1 MDKQFNKEATRNGES
16 IIRQSQLER
25 AIEIFT
31 LMEVK
36 PSLREILRL
45 SQILTEFQ
53 YTWNLNNYELIK
65 FEKHFNQTT
74 NNELLSSVPHTSVD
88 KPLVKQERTSS
99 AYQLAE
105 AKKTKGRA

>member
-31 LMEVK
+31 LMGVK

-74 NNELLSSVPHTSVD
+74 NSDLLSGVPHIAID
-88 KPLVKQERTSS
+88 KPLDKQPKTSS

>member
-25 AIEIFT
+25 AIEIFK

-74 NNELLSSVPHTSVD
+74 SNELLSSVPHTSVD
-88 KPLVKQERTSS
+88 KPLEKQQKTSS